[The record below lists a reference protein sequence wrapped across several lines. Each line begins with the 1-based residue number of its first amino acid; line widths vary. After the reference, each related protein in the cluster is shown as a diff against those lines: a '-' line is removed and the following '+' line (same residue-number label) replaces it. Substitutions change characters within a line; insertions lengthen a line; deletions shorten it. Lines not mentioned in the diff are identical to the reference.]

1 MRLQFLLAIV
11 ALVAITL
18 ALAGWAWQGAR
29 RLAFS

>member
-1 MRLQFLLAIV
+1 MKLQFLLAIV
-11 ALVAITL
+11 AIAALTL